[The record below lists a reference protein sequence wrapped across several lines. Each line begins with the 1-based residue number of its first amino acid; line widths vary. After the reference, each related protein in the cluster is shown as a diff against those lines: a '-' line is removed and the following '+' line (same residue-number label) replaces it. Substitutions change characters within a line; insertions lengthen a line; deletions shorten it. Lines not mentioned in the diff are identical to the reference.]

1 MISVT
6 RLDGTPMIVNC
17 EQIAWIEYMPDTV
30 ISLMN
35 GEKLIVRER
44 PESVVDRVHEF
55 KRAIYGGAGRRA
67 GHVLAGL
74 SLASEAGE
82 DR

>member
-1 MISVT
+1 
-6 RLDGTPMIVNC
+6 MIVNC

-44 PESVVDRVHEF
+44 PEVVVDRVHEF
-55 KRAIYGGAGRRA
+55 KRVVYGGRRA

-74 SLASEAGE
+74 SLAAGAAE

>member
-1 MISVT
+1 VISVT

-17 EQIAWIEYMPDTV
+17 EQIAWVEYMPDTV

-44 PESVVDRVHEF
+44 PEMIVDRVHDF
-55 KRAIYGGAGRRA
+55 KRAIGGGFRRMSTLVSGLPTPGRT
-67 GHVLAGL
+67 
-74 SLASEAGE
+74 GE